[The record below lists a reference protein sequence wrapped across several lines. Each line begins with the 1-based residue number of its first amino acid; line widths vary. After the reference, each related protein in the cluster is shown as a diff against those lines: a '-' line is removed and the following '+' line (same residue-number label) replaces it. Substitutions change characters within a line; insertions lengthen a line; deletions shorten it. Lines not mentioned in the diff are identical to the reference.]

1 MYNEIVHYICIRLK
15 HRNMKFT
22 TNIDNKIECPRC
34 GGSGETEHTHVVYG
48 ICFMCKG
55 DGMVYPARVGELTE
69 RAATRKANKEAKK
82 VSDALS
88 QEQRLNAYHAWQYSK
103 NLDYFNSY
111 VNRSSK
117 GLDTFMHQVNKIAE
131 LVLNAN
137 ATEADVREMLLDYFK
152 TESFYFN
159 YEISKW
165 TLANYGFIF
174 MEIYSDRDLATGEFL
189 IREFQIGF

>member
-1 MYNEIVHYICIRLK
+1 ME
-15 HRNMKFT
+15 FT
-22 TNIDNKIECPRC
+22 TYTDKKIACPRC

-55 DGMVYPARVGELTE
+55 DGMVYAARVDELTE
-69 RAATRKANKEAKK
+69 KAIIRKANKEAKK
-82 VSDALS
+82 ISDALAE
-88 QEQRLNAYHAWQYSK
+88 EQRLNAYYDWQYSK

-117 GLDTFMHQVNKIAE
+117 GLDTFMHQVNKISK
-131 LVLNAN
+131 LVLESKP
-137 ATEADVREMLLDYFK
+137 TEAEVREMLLDYFK
-152 TESFYFN
+152 NESFYFN

-189 IREFQIGF
+189 FREFQNN

>member
-1 MYNEIVHYICIRLK
+1 
-15 HRNMKFT
+15 MKFT

-55 DGMVYPARVGELTE
+55 DGMVYAARVNELTE

-82 VSDALS
+82 ALDALA
-88 QEQRLNAYHAWQYSK
+88 EEERLDAYYTWQYSK

-117 GLDTFMHQVNKIAE
+117 GLDTFMRQVDKITE

-137 ATEADVREMLLDYFK
+137 SSEADVREMLLDYFK
-152 TESFYFN
+152 NESFYFN

-174 MEIYSDRDLATGEFL
+174 MEIYSDIDLATGEFL
-189 IREFQIGF
+189 FREFQNN

>member
-34 GGSGETEHTHVVYG
+34 GGSGETEYTHVVYG

-55 DGMVYPARVGELTE
+55 DGMVYSTRVDELTE
-69 RAATRKANKEAKK
+69 KAIIRKANKEAKK
-82 VSDALS
+82 ISDALAE
-88 QEQRLNAYHAWQYSK
+88 EQRLNAYYDWQYYK

>member
-1 MYNEIVHYICIRLK
+1 MTT
-15 HRNMKFT
+15 FT
-22 TNIDNKIECPRC
+22 TYTDKKISCPRC
-34 GGSGETEHTHVVYG
+34 GGSGETEYTHVVYG

-55 DGMVYPARVGELTE
+55 DGTVYSTRVDELTE
-69 RAATRKANKEAKK
+69 KAIIRKANKEAKK
-82 VSDALS
+82 ISDALAE
-88 QEQRLNAYHAWQYSK
+88 EQRLNAYYAWQYSK

-117 GLDTFMHQVNKIAE
+117 GLDTFMHQVNKIAK

-137 ATEADVREMLLDYFK
+137 PTESDVREMLLDYFK
-152 TESFYFN
+152 NESFYFN

-189 IREFQIGF
+189 IREFQNN

>member
-1 MYNEIVHYICIRLK
+1 MTT
-15 HRNMKFT
+15 FT
-22 TNIDNKIECPRC
+22 TYTDKKIACPRC

-55 DGMVYPARVGELTE
+55 DGMVYAARVNELTE
-69 RAATRKANKEAKK
+69 RAATRKANKDNKIAADRE
-82 VSDALS
+82 VSALA
-88 QEQRLNAYHAWQYSK
+88 EEERLNAYYAWQYSK
-103 NLDYFNSY
+103 NLDYFNSF

-189 IREFQIGF
+189 IREFQNN

>member
-1 MYNEIVHYICIRLK
+1 ME
-15 HRNMKFT
+15 FT
-22 TNIDNKIECPRC
+22 TYTDKKIACPRC

-55 DGMVYPARVGELTE
+55 DGMVYAARVNELTE

-82 VSDALS
+82 ASDALA
-88 QEQRLNAYHAWQYSK
+88 EEERLNAYYAWQYYK

-117 GLDTFMHQVNKIAE
+117 GLDIFMHQVNKISK
-131 LVLNAN
+131 LVLESKP
-137 ATEADVREMLLDYFK
+137 TEAEVREMLLDYFK
-152 TESFYFN
+152 NESFYFN

-189 IREFQIGF
+189 FREFQNN